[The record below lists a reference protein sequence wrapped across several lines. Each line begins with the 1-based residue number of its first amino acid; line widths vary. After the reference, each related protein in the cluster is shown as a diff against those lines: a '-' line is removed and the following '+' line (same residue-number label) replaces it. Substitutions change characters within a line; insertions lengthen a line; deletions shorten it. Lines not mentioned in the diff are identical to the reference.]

1 MDTIEYNLPP
11 FQKERK
17 NNLKVKVTLFTY
29 AKALFDE
36 LSSMGIIERIKKVPQ
51 LGPIKV
57 SAKLKKSRY
66 DYMIL
71 QLYFHQL
78 INENDMQLKLAS
90 TYNNKINIEQFG
102 NPNMTYLE
110 KENPPTK
117 AEVLQLLTVIYN
129 IGHFFN
135 TFTASRAVVMFA
147 EKSPT
152 FKKILIESSPNER
165 FQELAEKI
173 LSRQDYHHLHLLN
186 SLLILERCNQE
197 NVSVLWA
204 QEIIYA
210 YINKDSLPNESKL
223 HYAFKIFQTVRDVS
237 FVAYDLQVA
246 KIPFMFDLWNTGA
259 VKFLFEEL
267 LSIYN
272 NQLPSYNL
280 IESIK
285 KMLDD
290 TLYNENFNAI
300 YYYQISKDMVSKF
313 NEVSDIDKLD
323 YFSDCW
329 DKEGSILNRT
339 YHPKADYE
347 KEPILKL
354 TFNTEEKNEA
364 NNLLLALSKVE
375 FLKVGYYDRYYGDR
389 TVLASIKKYCTNKK
403 GVAFRVLRKSI
414 QVLSKNPT
422 ILPDDRRFLLISKF
436 FIYYLFSEM
445 PIVIKPTVDKNICA
459 LCTRGKCKRIEQL
472 SKLGQKKTGKNY
484 QLHETNFIIK
494 YLKQDLINDTV
505 VLLPASIVVY
515 EKDGSNNKLCEFD
528 GIIIYPMRKKVTFL
542 EAKDTS
548 GKSSYAKK
556 CLSEKLDKLEIEYKK
571 DAILLFDHDAAIQIS
586 I

>member
-1 MDTIEYNLPP
+1 
-11 FQKERK
+11 
-17 NNLKVKVTLFTY
+17 
-29 AKALFDE
+29 
-36 LSSMGIIERIKKVPQ
+36 
-51 LGPIKV
+51 
-57 SAKLKKSRY
+57 
-66 DYMIL
+66 
-71 QLYFHQL
+71 
-78 INENDMQLKLAS
+78 
-90 TYNNKINIEQFG
+90 
-102 NPNMTYLE
+102 
-110 KENPPTK
+110 
-117 AEVLQLLTVIYN
+117 
-129 IGHFFN
+129 
-135 TFTASRAVVMFA
+135 
-147 EKSPT
+147 
-152 FKKILIESSPNER
+152 
-165 FQELAEKI
+165 
-173 LSRQDYHHLHLLN
+173 
-186 SLLILERCNQE
+186 
-197 NVSVLWA
+197 
-204 QEIIYA
+204 
-210 YINKDSLPNESKL
+210 
-223 HYAFKIFQTVRDVS
+223 
-237 FVAYDLQVA
+237 
-246 KIPFMFDLWNTGA
+246 
-259 VKFLFEEL
+259 
-267 LSIYN
+267 
-272 NQLPSYNL
+272 
-280 IESIK
+280 
-285 KMLDD
+285 
-290 TLYNENFNAI
+290 
-300 YYYQISKDMVSKF
+300 MVSEF
-313 NEVSDIDKLD
+313 NKVSDIGKMD

-436 FIYYLFSEM
+436 FIFYLFSEM